1 MKVKIY
7 HNPRCSKS
15 RQTLEILN
23 RKNLDID
30 IVEYLKSP
38 LDINEISNL
47 LKKLGYN
54 KYYEHI
60 PFIKEKLGIKP
71 PIMSPELED
80 KLCNLFMEIQAPY
93 AKYCPDGRVNFL
105 NYYYTI
111 SKLCELLNEREF
123 LPFFPVLKDRE
134 KRIEQDDIWKKICK
148 ELDWKFIPTL

>member
-47 LKKLGYN
+47 LKKLGYTARDLLRKGEDVYKN
-54 KYYEHI
+54 ENLSDESFTEDFLIDMMSKNPILIERPI
-60 PFIKEKLGIKP
+60 VVSNGKAVIGRPPEKVLEILWQLIIVIMMVLERQIK
-71 PIMSPELED
+71 
-80 KLCNLFMEIQAPY
+80 
-93 AKYCPDGRVNFL
+93 
-105 NYYYTI
+105 
-111 SKLCELLNEREF
+111 
-123 LPFFPVLKDRE
+123 
-134 KRIEQDDIWKKICK
+134 
-148 ELDWKFIPTL
+148 

>member
-47 LKKLGYN
+47 LKKLGYTARDLLRKGEDVYKN
-54 KYYEHI
+54 ENLSDESLTEDFLIDMMLKNPILIERPI
-60 PFIKEKLGIKP
+60 VVSNGKAVIGRPPEKVLEILWQLIIVIIMVLERQIK
-71 PIMSPELED
+71 
-80 KLCNLFMEIQAPY
+80 
-93 AKYCPDGRVNFL
+93 
-105 NYYYTI
+105 
-111 SKLCELLNEREF
+111 
-123 LPFFPVLKDRE
+123 
-134 KRIEQDDIWKKICK
+134 
-148 ELDWKFIPTL
+148 

>member
-47 LKKLGYN
+47 LKKLGYTARDLLRKGEDVYKN
-54 KYYEHI
+54 ENLSDESLSEDFLIDMMLKNPILIERPI
-60 PFIKEKLGIKP
+60 VVSNGKAVIGRPPEKVLEILWQLIIVIMMVLERQIK
-71 PIMSPELED
+71 
-80 KLCNLFMEIQAPY
+80 
-93 AKYCPDGRVNFL
+93 
-105 NYYYTI
+105 
-111 SKLCELLNEREF
+111 
-123 LPFFPVLKDRE
+123 
-134 KRIEQDDIWKKICK
+134 
-148 ELDWKFIPTL
+148 